1 MKKVFKLT
9 SERKVNSSRICV
21 SRQASL
27 ALFMLVFFL
36 HVPCC
41 SFLSRITETERRNRF
56 PVSTLHINS
65 KSIMKKLRFEFE
77 KKRKKI
83 VKILLE
89 PCRAAVESCCNAQN
103 ILRIQINSSE
113 KKFRTDFSLAAACY

>member
-9 SERKVNSSRICV
+9 SEGKVNFSRLCV

-27 ALFMLVFFL
+27 ALFYVSLFL

-41 SFLSRITETERRNRF
+41 SRIAETEKRNRF

-77 KKRKKI
+77 KSERKYSRFSSSHA
-83 VKILLE
+83 E
-89 PCRAAVESCCNAQN
+89 QQ
-103 ILRIQINSSE
+103 LRVVAMLKASFE
-113 KKFRTDFSLAAACY
+113 FK